1 MAGCRPRRCR
11 AVSDAIIREATP
23 DDLPAVAMLWQALT
37 DAHLRPPFAQP
48 TGEPERERW
57 LASFRSH
64 LGRFAFLWVIDAS
77 GVPQGFLLA
86 RLKPRPDY
94 LGGEL
99 VGELTSMYVK
109 PAYRGTP
116 QAWAKQLVEA
126 ACARLAQSGA
136 LAVEANVDAINV
148 RSAALFEALGFEVST
163 RTLVRLTKPS
173 PGR

>member
-1 MAGCRPRRCR
+1 MNC
-11 AVSDAIIREATP
+11 AVIREATP
-23 DDLPAVAMLWQALT
+23 DDLPAVAALWQGLAQT
-37 DAHLRPPFAQP
+37 HERPPFAR
-48 TGEPERERW
+48 TAGDAEREQW
-57 LASFRSH
+57 LASFRAH

-77 GVPQGFLLA
+77 PLLQGFLLA

-99 VGELTSMYVK
+99 VGEVSAIHVE

-126 ACARLAQSGA
+126 ACARLAKAGA
-136 LAVEANVDAINV
+136 LVVEVNIDATNL

-163 RTLVRLTKPS
+163 RTLVRMIE
-173 PGR
+173 PGAGG